1 MKAKF
6 VYIVLILGSFFAGC
20 EQKKID
26 TGKPVRLN
34 EAIALFYG
42 DAKKKIPKGSHV
54 IVREKDIKSP
64 GGASSV
70 IQWQVMQNFLLR
82 EDIKVH
88 DNDNINAQDIKGSG
102 EIFTINIRLEEWKN
116 TPYYKGFF
124 SVKKDEVKANDLVI
138 LLKEYAIRV
147 DEELQSLLKTQPKKD
162 STEAVSDDLSSEEE
176 PQVEDSGTGFLKIIN
191 KSEEDNIIGLRV
203 YNNKNKSLV
212 AEKSVNIGYGGRE
225 QTYEFPSGEYR
236 LEVKDDFN
244 KKFCSVGAF
253 KIKNEQTERKT
264 YGGCK

>member
-6 VYIVLILGSFFAGC
+6 VYIILILGLFLAGC
-20 EQKKID
+20 EQKESD
-26 TGKPVRLN
+26 AGKPVSLDR
-34 EAIALFYG
+34 AIVLFCG

-54 IVREKDIKSP
+54 IVRERDIKSP

-70 IQWQVMQNFLLR
+70 IQWQVRQNFLLR

-88 DNDNINAQDIKGSG
+88 GNDNINAQDIKESG
-102 EIFTINIRLEEWKN
+102 EVFTISIRLEEWKN

-124 SVKKDEVKANDLVI
+124 SVNKNEVKAADQDI

-147 DEELQSLLKTQPKKD
+147 DEDLRNLLKKD
-162 STEAVSDDLSSEEE
+162 STEAVSEDLSSEEE

-191 KSEEDNIIGLRV
+191 RSEEDNIIGLRV
-203 YNNKNKSLV
+203 YNKNKSLV

-225 QTYEFPSGEYR
+225 ETYEFPSGEYR
-236 LEVKDDFN
+236 LEVKDNFN
-244 KKFCSVGAF
+244 EKFCSVGAF
-253 KIKNEQTERKT
+253 KIKNGQTERKT